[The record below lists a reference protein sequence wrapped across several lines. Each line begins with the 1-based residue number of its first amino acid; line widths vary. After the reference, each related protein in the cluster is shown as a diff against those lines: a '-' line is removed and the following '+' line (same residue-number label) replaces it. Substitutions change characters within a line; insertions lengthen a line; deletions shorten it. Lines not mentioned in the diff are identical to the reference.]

1 MAPPAAVLPPMGLP
15 PPPPTDPSFGSST
28 LQLSSEHAMKA
39 PKPSVDQVKTKDM

>member
-1 MAPPAAVLPPMGLP
+1 MDLSAAAAAIPSAAAPLLEV
-15 PPPPTDPSFGSST
+15 PSFGSST